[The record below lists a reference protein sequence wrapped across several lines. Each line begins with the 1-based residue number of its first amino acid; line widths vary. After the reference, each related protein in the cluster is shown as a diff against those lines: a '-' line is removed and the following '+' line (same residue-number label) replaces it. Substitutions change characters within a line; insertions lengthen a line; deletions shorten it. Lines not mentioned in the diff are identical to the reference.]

1 MQLNLSIVIPAYN
14 AQNTIVETLD
24 SIYSIGIQESTF
36 EVIIIDDCSTDNTV
50 SVITDYAQSYS
61 NIVLLRQS
69 TNQRQG
75 AARNKG
81 LKVAKGKYIAL
92 VDSDDL
98 VTPGLTK
105 ALDDALHT
113 NVDIM
118 HCGMIIQRNHMD
130 NVVVSNA
137 PKNQILTMHEFLENW
152 HTVETCQSPCA
163 YLYKNELFQQ
173 SNIPFVEGKR
183 LEDTDWVEKNLYAA
197 ENIMCI
203 DDVIYTYKENANST
217 MHTTKYDTCADW
229 WHFSYRR
236 WMFADKI
243 QNDAPQY
250 AKRLKEAAISG
261 VQANTTF
268 RRLTRFSAMDYLRIR
283 KRCGN
288 DCLNYLSYLH
298 KRTGF
303 TNCVI
308 NMPIFTFATL
318 LVACPIAKLGRI
330 IVQTRRKIQ
339 SR

>member
-1 MQLNLSIVIPAYN
+1 MPLNLSIVIPAYN
-14 AQNTIVETLD
+14 AQDTIVETLD
-24 SIYSIGIQESTF
+24 SIYSIGLQESTF

-50 SVITDYAQSYS
+50 SVINEYAQTHS
-61 NIVLLRQS
+61 NIVLLCQS

-75 AARNKG
+75 AARNRG

-98 VTPGLTK
+98 VAPGLIK
-105 ALDDALHT
+105 ALDYALHT
-113 NVDIM
+113 NVDIA

-137 PKNQILTMHEFLENW
+137 PKNNVLTMHEFLENW

-163 YLYKNELFQQ
+163 YLYKNELLQQ
-173 SNIPFVEGKR
+173 SNTPFVEGKR
-183 LEDTDWVEKNLYAA
+183 LEDTDWVEKNLYVARS
-197 ENIMCI
+197 IMCTDKI
-203 DDVIYTYKENANST
+203 IYVYKENIAST

-236 WMFADKI
+236 LMFADKI
-243 QNDAPQY
+243 FNTSPQY
-250 AKRLKEAAISG
+250 AIRLKEAAISG
-261 VQANTTF
+261 VKSNTTL
-268 RRLTRFSAMDYLRIR
+268 RRLTRFSALDYLRIR

-288 DCLNYLSYLH
+288 ECIKHLALL
-298 KRTGF
+298 KWAGF
-303 TNCVI
+303 TNFVI

-318 LVACPIAKLGRI
+318 LIACPIAKIGRI